1 MSTLRNLMEGYRP
14 ADAPKVQRSG
24 QSYQQT
30 YDRCRAELERLLAEF
45 IQHDTHDQTSRL
57 IRDQFEMLLRRY
69 HEYCIE
75 QNQGAHYRERG
86 LSRDTAIE
94 FEHVI
99 PIKVSRDAVLSGRMT
114 IDQAFNSP
122 ACDISK
128 AKHRELAAQGLQKT
142 TPDPY
147 WFWRRYQGLGIQVET
162 RDGVL
167 VDMNTWNLDTH
178 YEYFRDRG

>member
-1 MSTLRNLMEGYRP
+1 MSTLRNLLEAYQP
-14 ADAPKVQRSG
+14 PDAPRVQRSG

-30 YDRCRAELERLLAEF
+30 YDYCHAELEKLQARY
-45 IQHDTHDQTSRL
+45 IQHDSHDQTSRL

-86 LSRDTAIE
+86 LGRDAKIE

-99 PIKVSRDAVLSGRMT
+99 PIKVVRDAVLAGRMT
-114 IDQAFNSP
+114 IDQAFNIP
-122 ACDISK
+122 ACDLRK
-128 AKHRELAAQGLQKT
+128 EKHLMLARQGMAKR

-147 WFWRRYQGLGIQVET
+147 WFWRRYQNLGVEIET
-162 RDGVL
+162 RDGTL
-167 VDMNTWNLDTH
+167 VDLETWNLDTH
-178 YEYFRDRG
+178 FEYFR

>member
-1 MSTLRNLMEGYRP
+1 MSTLKNLMEGYQP
-14 ADAPKVQRSG
+14 PDAPKVQRSG
-24 QSYQQT
+24 LSYQQT
-30 YDRCRAELERLLAEF
+30 YDHIHAELERLQAKYLE
-45 IQHDTHDQTSRL
+45 QDSHDQTSRL

-86 LSRDTAIE
+86 LGKNSEIE

-99 PIKVSRDAVLSGRMT
+99 PIKVTRDAVLSGRLT
-114 IDQAFNSP
+114 IDQAFHSP

-128 AKHRELAAQGLQKT
+128 AKHRELAARGLQKS

-147 WFWRRYQGLGIQVET
+147 WFWRRYQDLGIQIET
-162 RDGVL
+162 RDGTL
-167 VDMNTWNLDTH
+167 VDFDTWNLDTH
-178 YEYFRDRG
+178 YEYFGEQS

>member
-1 MSTLRNLMEGYRP
+1 MTTLRNLMEGYQPPDTPR
-14 ADAPKVQRSG
+14 VQRSG

-30 YDRCRAELERLLAEF
+30 YDLCHAELERLQAKYIE
-45 IQHDTHDQTSRL
+45 HDSHDQTARL

-86 LSRDTAIE
+86 LPRDAKTE

-99 PIKVSRDAVLSGRMT
+99 PIRVVRDAVLSGRMT
-114 IDQAFNSP
+114 IDQAFNIP

-128 AKHRELAAQGLQKT
+128 QKHRLLASQKLAKS

-147 WFWRRYQGLGIQVET
+147 WFWRRYKNLGIQVET

-167 VDMNTWNLDTH
+167 VDFDTWNLDTH
-178 YEYFRDRG
+178 YNHFN